1 MSGRSELFGG
11 SSITLKKLSRL
22 AMTWWAGPP
31 EPEPRETACWSLKMS
46 TENRLLTLSEDVGG
60 ALQLEEEEERHKL
73 CSRSVPKGGA
83 RDWPAT
89 YRRGSRRFSP
99 GGVVRFCAG
108 SPFTCEATL
117 A

>member
-1 MSGRSELFGG
+1 
-11 SSITLKKLSRL
+11 
-22 AMTWWAGPP
+22 
-31 EPEPRETACWSLKMS
+31 MS

-60 ALQLEEEEERHKL
+60 ALQLEEKEGHKR

-99 GGVVRFCAG
+99 GGVVRFCAR
-108 SPFTCEATL
+108 SLL
-117 A
+117 AGQASLASRVTSRVN